1 MAVAPTKV
9 LIVPISAQ
17 PQFSPIINKLSARL
31 RKLGISNTVDSSGAS
46 IGKRYARND
55 ELGTPLG
62 ITVDFD
68 TVADGSLTLRDR
80 DSTSQVRGS
89 EENVIMAVKDM
100 VEGTQTWDDVVQR
113 LPRVEVSLGTG

>member
-1 MAVAPTKV
+1 M

-31 RKLGISNTVDSSGAS
+31 RKLGISNNVDSSGAS

-68 TVADGSLTLRDR
+68 TLGNGSLTLRDR

-89 EENVIMAVKDM
+89 EEDVIMAIKDM
-100 VEGTQTWDDVVQR
+100 VDGTKTWDDVAQR
-113 LPRVEVSLGTG
+113 LPPFTAQGQED